1 MSSYAK
7 IRDFGPNTVPVNY
20 LSVCLD
26 NTIDGSFLM
35 GPAASMYNSRT
46 PECQSLLSSYIAEQ
60 SKKSRHFDNVSLA
73 AINLQGQGFPNQL
86 QSCSN
91 GLCQTGEIN
100 NQSYGTQL
108 LNNAGRMKY
117 CAYDNGKIEMIPFEF
132 SNPSSPLIPKLVGSN
147 IKSICSVDPNTVDE
161 CPIMNEMLKNPSQH
175 TNFLNNVR
183 MNTPG
188 LQGTKLGNFYNV
200 NANYFANLSR
210 LQ

>member
-1 MSSYAK
+1 MSNYAK

-26 NTIDGSFLM
+26 NTIDASFLM
-35 GPAASMYNSRT
+35 GPAASKYNSRT
-46 PECQSLLSSYIAEQ
+46 PECQSLLSSYIAEN
-60 SKKSRHFDNVSLA
+60 SKKSKHFDNVSIA
-73 AINLQGQGFPNQL
+73 AINLQGSGYPNQI
-86 QSCSN
+86 QNCSN
-91 GLCQTGEIN
+91 GLCQNFEIN

-108 LNNAGRMKY
+108 LNNAARMKY
-117 CAYDNGKIEMIPFEF
+117 CAYDNAKVEMVPFDWNNPQGPMIPQ
-132 SNPSSPLIPKLVGSN
+132 LVGSN
-147 IKSICSVDPNTVDE
+147 VKSRCSVDPSTVDD
-161 CPIMNEMLKNPSQH
+161 CPIITEILKNPAQH